1 MLPTI
6 HCIGICSHHNYR
18 ETKNQLANLK
28 AGVAVSSEQSRL
40 LKAQAD
46 AANINHIIG
55 GAADQVGNLGGGG
68 GGGGGGHG
76 GGQAGGGGNGGGQAG
91 GGGASAGAQN

>member
-1 MLPTI
+1 MFHI
-6 HCIGICSHHNYR
+6 INFR
-18 ETKNQLANLK
+18 ETKNELVNLQ
-28 AGVAVSSEQSRL
+28 AGVAISSEQSRL

-55 GAADQVGNLGGGG
+55 GAADQVGKLS
-68 GGGGGGHG
+68 GGGHG

>member
-1 MLPTI
+1 MFHI
-6 HCIGICSHHNYR
+6 INFR
-18 ETKNQLANLK
+18 ETKNELVNLQ
-28 AGVAVSSEQSRL
+28 AGVAISSEQSRL

-55 GAADQVGNLGGGG
+55 GAADQVGKLS
-68 GGGGGGHG
+68 GGGHG
-76 GGQAGGGGNGGGQAG
+76 GGQAGGGGNGGGGQAG